1 LFGVFPWERE
11 AAAILR
17 AHRNRAIGAA
27 VERASS
33 AASRLGAYR
42 VERSLRRKS
51 RATFAR
57 AFCDEC
63 QHDFLIAYSC
73 KGRGVCPACNVR
85 RMVETAAHRA
95 DHVMPWLPVRQ

>member
-1 LFGVFPWERE
+1 
-11 AAAILR
+11 
-17 AHRNRAIGAA
+17 

-95 DHVMPWLPVRQ
+95 DHVMPWLPVRK